1 VTKPIKS
8 ARKDG
13 RGGWIP
19 GKRRN
24 RDVGDWSRLRIDL
37 AAMLDDHYRRGV
49 RTPNA
54 LARELGVCER
64 SVRRWI
70 AGTDRPAPEHQEAVR
85 RWLVEQRKEIRND
98 GNRKR
103 RL

>member
-1 VTKPIKS
+1 MTKPIKS

-19 GKRRN
+19 GKRRHP
-24 RDVGDWSRLRIDL
+24 DVGDWSRLRIDL
-37 AAMLDDHYRRGV
+37 AAMLDNHYRRGV
-49 RTPNA
+49 WTPNA
-54 LARELGVCER
+54 LARTLGVCEG

-85 RWLVEQRKEIRND
+85 RWLAEQRKAVKMEKE
-98 GNRKR
+98 RKPV
-103 RL
+103 